1 MEDQKRGIEHLI
13 SLGFTDPARIG
24 IYGWSY
30 GGYMTLYALANAP
43 ELFRA
48 GIAGAPVTDWR
59 NYDTIYTER
68 YMSLPKENPEG
79 YAMTALPPQA
89 KNLKGS
95 LMIAH
100 NVEDDNVLFQNTVQ
114 MIDALQRAGKR
125 FEMQVYT
132 QKTHAVTGAEAQ
144 QLNATML
151 DFFQRNLR

>member
-1 MEDQKRGIEHLI
+1 
-13 SLGFTDPARIG
+13 
-24 IYGWSY
+24 
-30 GGYMTLYALANAP
+30 
-43 ELFRA
+43 
-48 GIAGAPVTDWR
+48 
-59 NYDTIYTER
+59 
-68 YMSLPKENPEG
+68 MSLPKDNPDG

-151 DFFQRNLR
+151 DFFERTLH